1 MDNHQL
7 LQNLGIELK
16 NIKTSGKCLCPKCSH
31 TRKKKNDPCLSVDV
45 EKGMYNCHN
54 CAWSGYVMQ
63 PEEKSQKVFVVPKF
77 NNRTELSEKAVS
89 WFWKRGISQDTIKD
103 FRLTQSDEWLPQT
116 NQKENCINFNYF
128 RGNEL
133 VNIKFRDAKKNFKL
147 VKDAELILY
156 NLDSI
161 LDSAEAII
169 CEGEIDCMSWHEA
182 GLKTAVSVPNG
193 ASKNQKL
200 EYIDNCFKYFEGKT
214 KIYLSTDNDEP
225 GLALRDELARRL
237 GIEKCFRINFGDCKD
252 ANEYLQKYDAAA
264 LRLLIDEAK
273 PFPLE
278 GVFTIDDVWDD
289 IDNIYHNGLPT
300 GDKTGDPQLDEHIG
314 FMPGELTMVTG
325 IPSHG
330 KSIYLDQISLGLAIN
345 SNWNFGICSPES
357 YPLAF
362 YYTRLIK
369 RIVGKK
375 FSQKNIG
382 QEELTEVRS
391 WVKDRYNII
400 MPEEGFSLD
409 NILLRAKHLVLR
421 KGIKGLIIDPWNRIE
436 TEMPNNYTEGKFV
449 AEQLTKIIKFA
460 RANQVHVF
468 LVAHPTKMSKVMG
481 GNGNYMVPNLYSISG
496 SAHFFN
502 MTQNGF
508 TVFRNYE
515 TGMTEIHIQKVK
527 WEHLGKIGMFE
538 YKYND
543 ENSRFVSQGIEPNDS
558 WIKPKPLPIPNQEQI
573 FAGLSPSEV
582 FGNYDK
588 YINTGEEQDV
598 PF

>member
-1 MDNHQL
+1 MTNHQL
-7 LQNLGIELK
+7 LTNLGIDLK

-31 TRKKKNDPCLSVDV
+31 ERKKKNDPCLSVDV

-54 CAWSGYVMQ
+54 CAWSGYVMK
-63 PEEKSQKVFVVPKF
+63 PEERTDKVYSIPKF
-77 NNRTELSEKAVS
+77 ANNTELSEKTVH
-89 WFWKRGISQDTIKD
+89 WFFTRGISQQTIND
-103 FRLTQSDEWLPQT
+103 FRVTQSMEWMPQT
-116 NQKENCINFNYF
+116 SKEENCINFNYF
-128 RGNEL
+128 RGGDL

-147 VKDAELILY
+147 VKGAELILY

-161 LDSAEAII
+161 LDTQEAII

-182 GLKTAVSVPNG
+182 GFKNVVSVPNG

-200 EYIDNCFKYFEGKT
+200 EYLDNCFKYIENKT
-214 KIYLSTDNDEP
+214 KIFLSTDNDEP
-225 GLALRDELARRL
+225 GLALRDELARRI
-237 GIEKCFRINFGDCKD
+237 GIEKCYRISFQDCKD
-252 ANEYLQKYDAAA
+252 ANEYIQKYGADS
-264 LRLLIDEAK
+264 LRDLKEDAK

-278 GVFTIDDVWDD
+278 GVFTIDDVWAD
-289 IDNIYHNGLPT
+289 IENIYENGLPT

-330 KSIYLDQISLGLAIN
+330 KSIYLDQISLGLAFN
-345 SNWNFGICSPES
+345 SGWQFGICSPES

-375 FSQKNIG
+375 FSKKNITL
-382 QEELTEVRS
+382 EELSEVKE
-391 WVKDRYNII
+391 WVKDKYNII
-400 MPEEGFSLD
+400 MPDEGFSLD
-409 NILLRAKHLVLR
+409 QILQKAKTLVLR

-436 TEMPNNYTEGKFV
+436 TQLPANYNEGKFIS
-449 AEQLTKIIKFA
+449 EQLLKIIKFA
-460 RANQVHVF
+460 RANQVHIF
-468 LVAHPTKMSKVMG
+468 LVAHPTKMPKVIG
-481 GNGNYMVPNLYSISG
+481 GAGNYTVPNLYSISG

-515 TGMTEIHIQKVK
+515 TGKTEIYIQKVK
-527 WEHLGKIGMFE
+527 WEHLGKIGMIE
-538 YKYND
+538 YVYNE
-543 ENSRFVSQGIEPNDS
+543 ENSRFVSDGIEADNN
-558 WIKPKPLPIPNQEQI
+558 WIRKKPEYLQYETEFKMPY
-573 FAGLSPSEV
+573 SSE
-582 FGNYDK
+582 FEDEN
-588 YINTGEEQDV
+588 